1 MSSFEKKLAL
11 SLYAPLLSIAVAVS
25 ACNAQQPAQP
35 GAQQPAQPGL
45 KTVDNPGGGQFVYGA
60 LTGQASKTAAL
71 VYMLHMV
78 HTHFGDKPVLGKLL
92 QSRDGS
98 SLATFF
104 TLSAKTAG
112 GKPIS
117 GLVII
122 SMPDKGT
129 PQAAVLYDDS
139 KNFISSEPSMMKS
152 LTAAWQGTLGGSSGP
167 ANSGGQDAKVAPS
180 STAPQQ
186 LFAAT
191 GGDRSAMIK
200 MPRAWKITGVGGGSL
215 IAEGDRGEMVMMGI
229 IYQNIINPQSPM
241 GQRLINGPMASRGPK
256 VVCPMTS
263 NLFTNYVCAFN
274 QTRHNNGKPQGSFNF
289 LGATQQPASPQSTV
303 HPIVARFTV
312 DFNDGM
318 GLRNGSAYLAF
329 MMPPN
334 PQAASWAMMAS
345 MSNIPQKYGSA
356 VDPTLIAVVQSYSQD
371 AAVIGREG
379 AADLSRIHQQGL
391 ANQAQT
397 DAINQRRE
405 NSANAYEAHRQQ
417 LNQNDAVNDQHNA
430 NIDWQSKINQDYILD
445 RSVIR
450 DTGDTVH
457 ATASNSLA
465 DALVK
470 SNPNKLE
477 YVPNQQLIRGVDY

>member
-1 MSSFEKKLAL
+1 MSSFQMKSAL
-11 SLYAPLLSIAVAVS
+11 SLYGALLSIAMAVT
-25 ACNAQQPAQP
+25 ACHAQQPTQPGGQQPAQSSAQQPALS
-35 GAQQPAQPGL
+35 GSQQPAQSGL
-45 KTVDNPGGGQFVYGA
+45 TTVNNPGGGQFVYGP
-60 LTGQASKTAAL
+60 LTGQASQSAAL
-71 VYMLHMV
+71 VYMLRLV
-78 HTHFGDKPVLGKLL
+78 HNHFGDKPVLGKLL

-104 TLSAKTAG
+104 TLNAKSADN
-112 GKPIS
+112 KPIA

-129 PQAAVLYDDS
+129 PQAAVLYDDA
-139 KNFISSEPSMMKS
+139 KNFLSSEPDMMKS
-152 LTAAWQGTLGGSSGP
+152 LTAAWQGSAGGMSASAGGGNQP
-167 ANSGGQDAKVAPS
+167 ANTAPS
-180 STAPQQ
+180 ATPQ
-186 LFAAT
+186 LYAAT
-191 GGDRSAMIK
+191 AGDRSAMIK
-200 MPRAWKITGVGGGSL
+200 MPKSWKIDAVNGGAL
-215 IAEGDRGEMVMMGI
+215 MAEGDRGEMVFMGI
-229 IYQNIINPQSPM
+229 IYQNIINPQSQM
-241 GQRLINGPMASRGPK
+241 GQSLINGPMASRGPK

-263 NLFTNYVCAFN
+263 NLFTNYVCVFN

-289 LGATQQPASPQSTV
+289 LGATQQPGSPQITV
-303 HPIVARFTV
+303 KPIVARFTV

-356 VDPTLIAVVQSYSQD
+356 VDPTLKAVVESYSQN
-371 AAVIGREG
+371 AAVIGQEG
-379 AADLSRIHQQGL
+379 QADLNRIRAQGA
-391 ANQAQT
+391 ANQAQA

-405 NSANAYEAHRQQ
+405 SSAAA
-417 LNQNDAVNDQHNA
+417 NDQHNA
-430 NIDWQSKINQDYILD
+430 DIDWQSKINQDYILD

-470 SNPNKLE
+470 SNPTKLE